1 MSDLDGDGTGATITP
16 NQRRSSQGDTGSLPV
31 ASPDRYVIEG
41 ELGSGGQAVVFA
53 AKDAALNRD
62 VALKTARHTSDG
74 SEGFVREA
82 RITGQLEHPGI
93 VPVHELGRTA
103 QGELY
108 CTQKLVRGRTLRT
121 ALEAATT
128 LDARLKLLPH
138 FIDLCHAVAY
148 AHSRGVVHRDLKPE
162 NVMVGEFGETVVLDW
177 GVARV
182 LADPEQLPE
191 KSVPITE
198 VKPLQTVRRLAGVT
212 SRDSQG
218 TVVGTPLY
226 MSPEQA
232 RGQIDRI
239 DARSDVFSLG
249 VMLYELLAF
258 TRPFEATDVHE
269 LLREV
274 GRGRCKPLSEV
285 APDAPAELVA
295 IVTQAMQIER
305 EQRPDAKSLAAQLTD
320 FRAGNRVSA
329 YQYTSMELAKR
340 FIARNRALTVVSL
353 AALVVLGASELYA
366 WHLVGTRDAA
376 LVDSRKALAA
386 KLATEATTA
395 QRRGDWNLAVAT
407 WKQAATLEAPG
418 AALALKVLEPW
429 STPLRTRPALLPT
442 PATGVGAFDVT
453 SGRALLAAPGRG
465 AFVIDDD
472 QAWHLLEGTTD
483 AERRALPVAIARG
496 GNHWVFKSAALQ
508 LANPGGSQPLEGT
521 KTATASAFS
530 PDGTVVAVATPTEVL
545 RFDVPGGALKDSWPV
560 AKGVESLAVGTAH
573 VALAGDDGSLEWWS
587 TADAGVRATGAF
599 TALAFSADDSLLVAA
614 DGDRHVRV
622 LDVKTGA
629 LQRTLTPDTQSITAL
644 AVSSDGALLAS
655 ASVDGAVVL
664 FHLPTW
670 KRLARLEGGGDEL
683 RAVSFTADSGRVGA
697 LDRAGRRFEW
707 SIDGLRAFSPFATLD
722 APALSLL
729 PGADGLLWIRTR
741 EAVLVLGADGKE
753 RWRQSAPKATSVL
766 PVEGGVLLGKPG
778 AIDLLELIDGSVTN
792 TLTPCPAT
800 VWALAAT
807 ASRTLWLSCGSE
819 VLSVDG
825 EKMSQGDPELRA
837 RSSIRWLAVTGEGN
851 DTRVAFAAEDGSG
864 ALTHPNSNRR
874 AQKWT
879 GGRTQALAFDESG
892 RWLVTAAEDGV
903 VVRDGESGNEV
914 KRVTTADLH
923 VRSVGFAMQGAVV
936 WAAGSEGVT
945 LWSTRGATKLLELP
959 GLQSSVTAAHLSSD
973 GASLWV
979 ADEAGRIFKVPFGS

>member
-16 NQRRSSQGDTGSLPV
+16 NQRRSSEGETGPLPV

-62 VALKTARHTSDG
+62 VALKTARNTNDAAD
-74 SEGFVREA
+74 GFVREA

-103 QGELY
+103 KGELY

-121 ALEAATT
+121 ALEEATT

-138 FIDLCHAVAY
+138 FIDLCHAIAY

-162 NVMVGEFGETVVLDW
+162 NVMVGEFGETVLLDW

-182 LADPEQLPE
+182 LADPEPVVQ
-191 KSVPITE
+191 SVPIAE

-218 TVVGTPLY
+218 SVVGTPLY

-232 RGQIDRI
+232 RGQVDRI

-258 TRPFEATDVHE
+258 TRPFESTDVHE
-269 LLREV
+269 LLLEV
-274 GRGRCKPLSEV
+274 GRGRCRPLSEV
-285 APDAPAELVA
+285 APDAPVELVA
-295 IVTQAMQIER
+295 IVTQAMHIER
-305 EQRPDAKSLAAQLTD
+305 EHRPDAKALAAQLSD
-320 FRAGNRVSA
+320 FRAGNRVAA

-366 WHLVGTRDAA
+366 WQLVGARNAA
-376 LVDSRKALAA
+376 LVDSRKGLAA
-386 KLATEATTA
+386 KLVTEAANA
-395 QRRGDWNLAVAT
+395 QGRGDWNLAVAT
-407 WKQAATLEAPG
+407 WKQAGTLEASG
-418 AALALKVLEPW
+418 AALALKVLQPW

-442 PATGVGAFDVT
+442 AASGDGAFDVA
-453 SGRALLAAPGRG
+453 SGRALLGAPGRG
-465 AFVIDDD
+465 AFSIDDD

-483 AERRALPVAIARG
+483 AERRALPVAIVRG
-496 GNHWVFKSAALQ
+496 GNHWVFKSTALQ
-508 LANPGGSQPLEGT
+508 LANLGGSQPLEGT
-521 KTATASAFS
+521 KTATAAAFA
-530 PDGTVVAVATPTEVL
+530 PDGTLVAVATPSEVL
-545 RFDVPGGALKDSWPV
+545 RFEVPGGALKDSWSV
-560 AKGVESLAVGTAH
+560 GSGAQSLAVGKAH
-573 VALAGDDGSLEWWS
+573 VALAAEDGSLEWRS
-587 TADAGVRATGAF
+587 AADAGVRAAGAF
-599 TALAFSADDSLLVAA
+599 TALAFSTDDSLLFAA
-614 DGDRHVRV
+614 DGDRHVQV

-629 LQRTLTPDTQSITAL
+629 LQRTLTPDTQGITAL
-644 AVSSDGALLAS
+644 AVSADGALLAS

-664 FHLPTW
+664 WHLPTW

-683 RAVSFTADSGRVGA
+683 RAVSFTPDGTRVGA

-707 SIDGLRAFSPFATLD
+707 SIEGLRAFSAFATLD
-722 APALSLL
+722 SPALSLV
-729 PGADGLLWIRTR
+729 PGDEGLLWVRTR
-741 EAVLVLGADGKE
+741 DSVLVLGPDGKE
-753 RWRQSAPKATSVL
+753 RWRQSAPKATSVM

-778 AIDLLELIDGSVTN
+778 AIDLLEMIDGSVMN

-819 VLSVDG
+819 VLSIDG
-825 EKMSQGDPELRA
+825 EKISQGDPELRA
-837 RSSIRWLAVTGEGN
+837 RSSIRWLAVTGEGE
-851 DTRVAFAAEDGSG
+851 DTRLAFAAEDGSG
-864 ALTHPNSNRR
+864 ALTHPNSDRR

-879 GGRTQALAFDESG
+879 GGRTQAMAFEESG

-914 KRVTTADLH
+914 KRVSTADQH
-923 VRSVGFAMQGAVV
+923 VRAVGFALDGAAV

-945 LWSTRGATKLLELP
+945 LWTRGGTKLLELP
-959 GLQSSVTAAHLSSD
+959 GLHSGVTAAHLTSD
-973 GASLWV
+973 GTGLWV
-979 ADEAGRIFKVPFGS
+979 ADEAGRIFKVPFGP

>member
-1 MSDLDGDGTGATITP
+1 MMLSTNSPGYSPQQTVMREKSPFARAAKSFAAAPCHFERNRSGMMASGNWLFPVPMNASSTDFFAITAAYCRLSSAWYLCAVSDLDGDGTGATITP
-16 NQRRSSQGDTGSLPV
+16 NQRRSSEGDTGSLPV

-62 VALKTARHTSDG
+62 VALKTARNTNDG

-182 LADPEQLPE
+182 LADPEHLPE
-191 KSVPITE
+191 KTVPIAE

-212 SRDSQG
+212 SRDTQG

-258 TRPFEATDVHE
+258 TRPFESTDVHE
-269 LLREV
+269 LLLEV
-274 GRGRCKPLSEV
+274 GRGRCRPLSEV

-305 EQRPDAKSLAAQLTD
+305 EQRPDAKALAAQLTD

-376 LVDSRKALAA
+376 LVDSRKGLAA
-386 KLATEATTA
+386 KLVTEAANA
-395 QRRGDWNLAVAT
+395 QGRADWNLAVAT
-407 WKQAATLEAPG
+407 WKQAETLEAPG
-418 AALALKVLEPW
+418 AALALKVLAPW

-442 PATGVGAFDVT
+442 AASGDGAFDVA
-453 SGRALLAAPGRG
+453 SGRALLGAPGRG
-465 AFVIDDD
+465 AFSIDDD

-508 LANPGGSQPLEGT
+508 LANLGGSQPLEGT
-521 KTATASAFS
+521 KTATPPWSAFFPNS
-530 PDGTVVAVATPTEVL
+530 VATTPGEKSDTVMPGCVGASSARRFAVSAFKKCFAPLYAERCTANGTRPSIDETLTRCPAL
-545 RFDVPGGALKDSWPV
+545 RALKC
-560 AKGVESLAVGTAH
+560 G
-573 VALAGDDGSLEWWS
+573 S
-587 TADAGVRATGAF
+587 TACM
-599 TALAFSADDSLLVAA
+599 
-614 DGDRHVRV
+614 
-622 LDVKTGA
+622 
-629 LQRTLTPDTQSITAL
+629 P
-644 AVSSDGALLAS
+644 
-655 ASVDGAVVL
+655 
-664 FHLPTW
+664 
-670 KRLARLEGGGDEL
+670 
-683 RAVSFTADSGRVGA
+683 
-697 LDRAGRRFEW
+697 
-707 SIDGLRAFSPFATLD
+707 
-722 APALSLL
+722 
-729 PGADGLLWIRTR
+729 
-741 EAVLVLGADGKE
+741 
-753 RWRQSAPKATSVL
+753 
-766 PVEGGVLLGKPG
+766 
-778 AIDLLELIDGSVTN
+778 
-792 TLTPCPAT
+792 
-800 VWALAAT
+800 
-807 ASRTLWLSCGSE
+807 
-819 VLSVDG
+819 
-825 EKMSQGDPELRA
+825 
-837 RSSIRWLAVTGEGN
+837 
-851 DTRVAFAAEDGSG
+851 
-864 ALTHPNSNRR
+864 
-874 AQKWT
+874 
-879 GGRTQALAFDESG
+879 
-892 RWLVTAAEDGV
+892 
-903 VVRDGESGNEV
+903 
-914 KRVTTADLH
+914 
-923 VRSVGFAMQGAVV
+923 
-936 WAAGSEGVT
+936 
-945 LWSTRGATKLLELP
+945 
-959 GLQSSVTAAHLSSD
+959 
-973 GASLWV
+973 
-979 ADEAGRIFKVPFGS
+979 

>member
-1 MSDLDGDGTGATITP
+1 MTP
-16 NQRRSSQGDTGSLPV
+16 NQRRGSDGDPGPLPV

-41 ELGSGGQAVVFA
+41 ELGAGGQAVVFA

-62 VALKTARHTSDG
+62 VALKTARNTNDAAD
-74 SEGFVREA
+74 GFVREA

-103 QGELY
+103 KGELY

-162 NVMVGEFGETVVLDW
+162 NVMVGEFGETVLLDW

-182 LADPEQLPE
+182 LADPEPVPAQA
-191 KSVPITE
+191 VPIE
-198 VKPLQTVRRLAGVT
+198 QVKPLQTVRRLAGVT

-218 TVVGTPLY
+218 SVVGTPLY

-232 RGQIDRI
+232 RGQVDRI

-274 GRGRCKPLSEV
+274 GRGRCRPLSEV
-285 APDAPAELVA
+285 APDAPAELAA
-295 IVTQAMQIER
+295 IVTQAMHIER
-305 EQRPDAKSLAAQLTD
+305 EQRPDAKALAAQLSD
-320 FRAGNRVSA
+320 FRAGNRVAA

-353 AALVVLGASELYA
+353 AALAVLGASELYA

-376 LVDSRKALAA
+376 LVDSRKGLAA
-386 KLATEATTA
+386 KLVAEAVNA
-395 QRRGDWNLAVAT
+395 QRRSDWNLAVAT
-407 WKQAATLEAPG
+407 WKQAEALEAPG
-418 AALALKVLEPW
+418 ASLASKVLQPW
-429 STPLRTRPALLPT
+429 STPSKKRPALLPT
-442 PATGVGAFDVT
+442 PATGDGAFDVV

-465 AFVIDDD
+465 AFSIDDD

-483 AERRALPVAIARG
+483 AERRALPVAIASG
-496 GNHWVFKSAALQ
+496 GTHWVFKSAALQ
-508 LANPGGSQPLEGT
+508 LANQGGSQPLEGT
-521 KTATASAFS
+521 KTATAAAFS
-530 PDGTVVAVATPTEVL
+530 PDGTVVVVATPTEVR
-545 RFDVPGGALKDSWPV
+545 RFEVPGGVLKDSWSVGSV
-560 AKGVESLAVGTAH
+560 AQALAVGSAH
-573 VALAGDDGSLEWWS
+573 VALAGESGSLEWWS
-587 TADAGVRATGAF
+587 SADAGVRAEGTF
-599 TALAFSADDSLLVAA
+599 TALAFSPNDTLLFAA
-614 DGDRHVRV
+614 DSEQQVRV

-629 LQRTLTPDTQSITAL
+629 LRRTLPRDAAVTAL

-655 ASVDGAVVL
+655 ASVDGAVVVW
-664 FHLPTW
+664 HLPTW
-670 KRLARLEGGGDEL
+670 KQLARLEGAGDEL
-683 RAVSFTADSGRVGA
+683 RAVSFTPDGARVGA
-697 LDRAGRRFEW
+697 VDRAGRRFEW
-707 SIDGLRAFSPFATLD
+707 SIEGLRTFSPFATLD

-729 PGADGLLWIRTR
+729 PGAEGLLWLRTR
-741 EAVLVLGADGKE
+741 DAVLVLGPDGKE
-753 RWRQSAPKATSVL
+753 RWRQSAPKATAVL

-778 AIDLLELIDGSVTN
+778 AIDLLEMIDGSVMN

-800 VWALAAT
+800 VWAMAAT

-819 VLSVDG
+819 VLSIDG
-825 EKMSQGDPELRA
+825 EKVSQGDPELRA
-837 RSSIRWLAVTGEGN
+837 RSSIRWLAVTGEGD
-851 DTRVAFAAEDGSG
+851 DTRLAFAAEDGSG
-864 ALTHPNSNRR
+864 ALTHPNSTRR

-903 VVRDGESGNEV
+903 VIRDGESGDEV
-914 KRVTTADLH
+914 KRVTTADQH
-923 VRSVGFAMQGAVV
+923 VRAVGFAMQGAVV
-936 WAAGSEGVT
+936 WAAGSNGVT
-945 LWSTRGATKLLELP
+945 LWTRGGTKLVELP
-959 GLQSSVTAAHLSSD
+959 GLHSGVTAAHLTSE
-973 GASLWV
+973 GTGLWI
-979 ADEAGRIFKVPFGS
+979 ADEAGRIFMMPFGS